1 MTFKEWRRVRAG
13 RRADRLALRAE
24 HSSGYGWWEYRRHRS
39 LSKRAIRARR
49 RAEGRTGQNIE
60 PDKAW
65 AETFGSGGFFT
76 KDPPPR

>member
-1 MTFKEWRRVRAG
+1 MSIQEWRRQRAS

-24 HSSGYGWWEYRRHRS
+24 QSSGYGWREYRRHRRV
-39 LSKRAIRARR
+39 SKRAARARR
-49 RAEGRTGQNIE
+49 RAEGRTGQNIQ

-65 AETFGSGGFFT
+65 GEMFSSGGFFT